1 MLYKCCYKE
10 PVMHSKTK
18 IIVLHMKEL
27 VYTGIFLFLGILFLV
42 LILLMFSSEN
52 KSGSP
57 DGSAEMTAYIPGVY
71 TTTLLLGQ
79 NSVELEIVLDEN
91 NINSIRLVQ
100 LDEAVSTMYPLI
112 EPSLESIVTQ
122 IYDSQSLDNI
132 TFSDDNRYTSSVL
145 LGAIRT
151 TIEKAVPKQDASETA
166 VSKETIY

>member
-1 MLYKCCYKE
+1 
-10 PVMHSKTK
+10 MHSKTK

-42 LILLMFSSEN
+42 LILLMFSSDH
-52 KSGSP
+52 SSTSSAASS
-57 DGSAEMTAYIPGVY
+57 DASAEMTAYIPGVY

-100 LDEAVSTMYPLI
+100 LDDAVTTMYPLI
-112 EPSLESIVTQ
+112 EPALESIVTQ

-145 LGAIRT
+145 LEAIRT
-151 TIEKAVPKQDASETA
+151 TIEKAVPEQNVSETA
-166 VSKETIY
+166 DSTELLY